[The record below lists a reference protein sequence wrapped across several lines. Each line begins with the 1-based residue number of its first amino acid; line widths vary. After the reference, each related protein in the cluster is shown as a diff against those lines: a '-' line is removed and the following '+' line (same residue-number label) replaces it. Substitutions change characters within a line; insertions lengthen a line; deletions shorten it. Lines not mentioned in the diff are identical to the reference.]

1 MYLDGVSDATDAT
14 LGGSLV
20 PYDVFVLGRST
31 SGSPAFLSNRTYT
44 MNAIHKGLTAEEA
57 QDFYDAATKY
67 NTALGR

>member
-1 MYLDGVSDATDAT
+1 
-14 LGGSLV
+14 
-20 PYDVFVLGRST
+20 
-31 SGSPAFLSNRTYT
+31 